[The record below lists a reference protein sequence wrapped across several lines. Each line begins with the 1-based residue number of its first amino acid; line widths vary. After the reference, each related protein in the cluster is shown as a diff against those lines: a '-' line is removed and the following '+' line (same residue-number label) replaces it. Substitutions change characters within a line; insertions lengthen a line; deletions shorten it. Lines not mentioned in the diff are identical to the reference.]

1 MRKVL
6 FLDRDGVINVDV
18 NYLYRIDDFAFVPGA
33 PKALAAAVQA
43 GYDLI
48 VVTNQSGIARG
59 YYTVADME
67 RLHAYINEELTKVK
81 APILAFYYCPHH
93 VKGTV
98 AAFTKDCDCRKP
110 KPGMLL
116 QAMKDYDIDKEN
128 SFLVGDKP
136 SDVTA
141 AEAAGIEGYLF
152 EGTDLYEFLAPILE
166 AKQKGQTHEGV

>member
-6 FLDRDGVINVDV
+6 FLDRDGVINVEV
-18 NYLYRIDDFAFVPGA
+18 NYLYRIEDFAFVPGA
-33 PKALAAAVQA
+33 VKALATAVQA

-59 YYTVADME
+59 YYTVEDME
-67 RLHAYINEELTKVK
+67 RLHAFINEKLTEAG
-81 APILAFYYCPHH
+81 APILKFYYCPHH
-93 VKGTV
+93 SKGSVTEY
-98 AAFTKDCDCRKP
+98 TKDCDCRKP

-116 QAMKDYDIDKEN
+116 QAMKDYDIDTAN

-136 SDVTA
+136 SDVAA
-141 AEAAGIEGYLF
+141 AEAAGIKGYLF

-166 AKQKGQTHEGV
+166 AKEKGQIHEGV

>member
-59 YYTVADME
+59 YYTVEDME

-110 KPGMLL
+110 KPGYFRHPAMQPVQMDIFLHLQRMRPVSDWHRTLRRACFCVFHTPHNTSQTLL
-116 QAMKDYDIDKEN
+116 
-128 SFLVGDKP
+128 F
-136 SDVTA
+136 
-141 AEAAGIEGYLF
+141 
-152 EGTDLYEFLAPILE
+152 
-166 AKQKGQTHEGV
+166 